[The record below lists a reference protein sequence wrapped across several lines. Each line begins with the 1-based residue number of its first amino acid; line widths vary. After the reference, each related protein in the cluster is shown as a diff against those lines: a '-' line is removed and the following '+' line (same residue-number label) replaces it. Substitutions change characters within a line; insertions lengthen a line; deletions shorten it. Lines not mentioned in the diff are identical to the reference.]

1 LPPSFSPVPR
11 HVLSFSFWSPAP
23 LPVMTSPFL
32 SRTASPTRREV
43 KGGDSAE
50 KSKGRGRIVKVPRI
64 RGEDVKI

>member
-1 LPPSFSPVPR
+1 
-11 HVLSFSFWSPAP
+11 
-23 LPVMTSPFL
+23 MTSPFL
-32 SRTASPTRREV
+32 SRTASPARREV